1 MSTYYCW
8 VIYLPHEILPIRILD
23 TLLCQERLCSLDL
36 SQDPEQLHQPL
47 VAPTSDISPFTCNV
61 QDPLDLLLK
70 TSEYRREEECF
81 SRSLYFCVCFCV
93 NFCILFVGVFLVQEF
108 GHFDPLEV
116 LIYLRYW
123 FWDLSYCTCLNRVLW
138 ECEKCAARPRHLLD
152 IHEVTDT
159 VVYLLS
165 STSLHLCYY
174 FGVLLFHL

>member
-1 MSTYYCW
+1 MSEYSFLSYLATYSVAQCRSYTFSSSTYTYHLVQLKLPFVSTYYCW

-47 VAPTSDISPFTCNV
+47 VAPTSDISPFTSYV

-116 LIYLRYW
+116 LIYLRY
-123 FWDLSYCTCLNRVLW
+123 LVL
-138 ECEKCAARPRHLLD
+138 RSILL
-152 IHEVTDT
+152 
-159 VVYLLS
+159 YLPK
-165 STSLHLCYY
+165 
-174 FGVLLFHL
+174 